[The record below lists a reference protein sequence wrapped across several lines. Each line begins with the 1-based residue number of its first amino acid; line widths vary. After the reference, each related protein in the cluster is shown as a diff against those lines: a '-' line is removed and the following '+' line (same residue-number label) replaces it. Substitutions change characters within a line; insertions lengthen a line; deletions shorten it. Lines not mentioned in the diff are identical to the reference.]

1 LCSYLIDIP
10 AKLVE
15 ACNIGTWKR
24 PYDQIQAF
32 VERNKTSSRKLT
44 DPTPQLIPL
53 DNSMA
58 IFPNNYSHSTIRQER
73 YSHPNIQVLS
83 SEPFPFLFYSLQ
95 LAFPSEPMLPGI
107 GLLLRRR
114 RTCSGAGQLAA
125 YALSCGDDSALHVPI
140 ELTFAPE
147 SRVSGPDVCCE
158 DDMLAYPWYYPK
170 IRFNLQMEN
179 SL

>member
-1 LCSYLIDIP
+1 
-10 AKLVE
+10 
-15 ACNIGTWKR
+15 
-24 PYDQIQAF
+24 
-32 VERNKTSSRKLT
+32 
-44 DPTPQLIPL
+44 
-53 DNSMA
+53 
-58 IFPNNYSHSTIRQER
+58 
-73 YSHPNIQVLS
+73 
-83 SEPFPFLFYSLQ
+83 
-95 LAFPSEPMLPGI
+95 MLPGI

-114 RTCSGAGQLAA
+114 RTCSGAGRLAA

-158 DDMLAYPWYYPK
+158 DDMLAYPWHYPK